1 MAASVNKTRPR
12 RTAGKR
18 APPRRDLDRQSVID
32 AALAEIDA
40 TGAESFNLR
49 NLARRL
55 GVYPTA
61 IYWYVPSKNEL
72 LAEVVGAV
80 FRNVAPPVRG
90 GDWRDYLRVLFNRY
104 RDSIKQHPNVGPLVA
119 AHLIGNLG
127 IGFDFVE
134 GLLVAL
140 QDAGLAGPDLTAGY
154 NAVFASLIGFVI
166 QEFSPVPQQ
175 ETRAWQTAVQRRL
188 AHVDPA
194 VHPVLA
200 ANLHFLTNKAF
211 ILRWQSG
218 GEVPLN
224 QSFEL
229 FIDQVIAGIEFL
241 AARSHPTRSRPAK
254 GRG

>member
-1 MAASVNKTRPR
+1 MSNSANKARPR

-18 APPRRDLDRQSVID
+18 KPPRRDLDRQSVID

-40 TGAESFNLR
+40 SGAESFNLR
-49 NLARRL
+49 SLARRL

-61 IYWYVPSKNEL
+61 IYWYIPSKNEL

-80 FRNVAPPVRG
+80 FRNVAPPG
-90 GDWRDYLRVLFNRY
+90 NDAGWRDYLRVLFNRY

-119 AHLIGNLG
+119 AHLVGNLG

-134 GLLVAL
+134 GILAAL
-140 QDAGLAGPDLTAGY
+140 QEAGLSGSDLTAGY
-154 NAVFASLIGFVI
+154 NAVFASLVGFVI

-188 AHVDPA
+188 AGVDPA
-194 VHPVLA
+194 IHPTLA
-200 ANLHFLTNKAF
+200 ANLPLLSNQAF
-211 ILRWQSG
+211 ILRWQNG
-218 GEVPLN
+218 GEAPLN

-241 AARSHPTRSRPAK
+241 AARKHTAR
-254 GRG
+254 